1 MGSAEGDAAA
11 EAEETAG
18 VTAAQRSEAALQAG
32 RAGESERGQ
41 SKATGDLEG
50 ASGARDDGDRLT
62 ERLAP
67 PWVN

>member
-1 MGSAEGDAAA
+1 MGSAEGDAA

-18 VTAAQRSEAALQAG
+18 VKAQRSEAALQAG
-32 RAGESERGQ
+32 RAGESERGR

-62 ERLAP
+62 ESLAP
-67 PWVN
+67 PGVN